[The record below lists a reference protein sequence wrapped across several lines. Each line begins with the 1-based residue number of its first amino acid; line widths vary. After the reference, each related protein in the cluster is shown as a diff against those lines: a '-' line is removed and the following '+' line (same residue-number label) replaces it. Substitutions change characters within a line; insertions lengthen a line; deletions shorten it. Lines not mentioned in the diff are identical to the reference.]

1 MNGSSS
7 VATTRFSL
15 WRIGDIL
22 LMAGIS
28 IGYLLLSYI
37 LIGFRPEQV
46 FLLAVVNLLY
56 FISKGTRK
64 FIIGSSIFVVY
75 WIIFDYMKAF
85 PNYRYA
91 PVHIESLYNLEKSI
105 FGIMQNGVRLTPNE
119 FWLRHS
125 NTFFDVMAGSF
136 YLTWIP
142 VPLMF
147 ATYLFYKNR
156 QQFIYFSMT
165 FFLVNMLGFII
176 YYVCPAAP
184 PWYVQEH
191 GFVFNEHTACGIA
204 GLGRF
209 DQFFHVEIFKGLY
222 SKSSNVF
229 AAMPSLHSAY
239 PTIVFY
245 YSLKNKM
252 GYMRILFAIIMLGV
266 WFAAVYTSHHYVLDV
281 LAGITCAATGI
292 LLFNWLANKTRFSG
306 FVQRMVKLTS

>member
-7 VATTRFSL
+7 VAQKVSI
-15 WRIGDIL
+15 WRTGDIL

-28 IGYLLLSYI
+28 VGYLLLSYL

-46 FLLAVVNLLY
+46 FLLTVVNLLY

-85 PNYRYA
+85 PNYRYNA
-91 PVHIESLYNLEKSI
+91 VHIESLYNLEKSI
-105 FGIMQNGVRLTPNE
+105 FGIMQNGVKLTPNE
-119 FWLRHS
+119 FWLKHS
-125 NTFFDVMAGSF
+125 NAFLDVMSGSF

-156 QQFIYFSMT
+156 RQFIYFSMT
-165 FFLVNMLGFII
+165 FFLVNMIGFAI
-176 YYVCPAAP
+176 YYLCPAAP

-191 GFVFNEHTACGIA
+191 GFVFLEHTACGIG
-204 GLGRF
+204 GLAKF
-209 DQFFHVEIFKGLY
+209 DQFFGVEIFKGLY

-229 AAMPSLHSAY
+229 AAMPSLHSSY

-245 YSLKNKM
+245 YSIKNKM
-252 GYMRILFAIIMLGV
+252 GAMCVLFATIMLGV

-281 LAGITCAATGI
+281 LAGIACAATGI
-292 LLFNWLANKTRFSG
+292 LLFNWLANKTKFSG
-306 FVQRMVKLTS
+306 FVQKMVRLTS